1 MDLHLMVTEQSNP
14 KTSELD
20 AMSLAKALSVMNYE
34 DQQVALS
41 IQPHLPTIQIVIEHV
56 IASFQQ
62 GGRLLYVGAGT
73 SGRIGLM
80 DAVEC
85 PPTFGTPFS
94 QVQGLMAGGD
104 NAFIK
109 AKEGAEDDEAAG
121 QQDLINVQL
130 TAKDV
135 VIGIAASGRTPY
147 VIGAMKYAKSI
158 GAHVFAIA
166 NNNQSKIGALADT
179 AIEVEC
185 GPEVLTGSTRLKA
198 GTAQKM
204 ICNMISTLSMVG
216 IGKVY
221 KNYMVDVQQSN
232 KKLEERA
239 IGIIQNATGVDR
251 ATASKA
257 LAASSNV
264 PKVAIVMILADCG
277 AQEAQT
283 RLHKANGFVRQAILR

>member
-1 MDLHLMVTEQSNP
+1 MNLTKMTTEQSNP
-14 KTSELD
+14 KTAELD

-41 IQPHLPTIQIVIEHV
+41 IQPTLPTIQKVIEHV

-94 QVQGLMAGGD
+94 QVQGIMAGGD
-104 NAFIK
+104 GAFVK
-109 AKEGAEDDEAAG
+109 AKEGAEDDEIEG
-121 QQDLINVQL
+121 KEDLVKIQVS
-130 TAKDV
+130 AKDV

-147 VIGAMKYAKSI
+147 VIGAMNHAKSV
-158 GAHVFAIA
+158 GAKVFAIA
-166 NNNQSKIGALADT
+166 NNTHSAIGSIADI

-198 GTAQKM
+198 GTSQKM

-221 KNYMVDVQQSN
+221 KNFMVDVQQSN

-239 IGIIQNATGVDR
+239 IGIIQNATGVER

-257 LAASSNV
+257 LAASNNT

-277 AQEAQT
+277 AEEAHT
-283 RLHKANGFVRQAILR
+283 RLTKANGFVRQAMLR